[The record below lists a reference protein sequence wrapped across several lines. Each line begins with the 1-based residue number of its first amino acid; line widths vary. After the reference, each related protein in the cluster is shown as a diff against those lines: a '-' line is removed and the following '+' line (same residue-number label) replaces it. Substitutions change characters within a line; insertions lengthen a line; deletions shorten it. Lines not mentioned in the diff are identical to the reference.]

1 MSAGPSVSVLFPMA
15 EQGPRAGYKY
25 RPFIDIGNDTLIEAA
40 VRSFRPHLDAIKEF
54 VFICLEEHE
63 ALHQVSQRID
73 AMFPELPHRV
83 VRLAAPTR
91 GPGATIVAAARQAQV
106 LGEAIICDVDHAL
119 DVTPIFKAIRENHA
133 DAILPTWNL
142 RGEDL
147 KCWSVAAVSD
157 GRVNGIAEKRLPE
170 GTGEF
175 VGVIGCSFVRS
186 LGNVV
191 EMFDVNVDTHMS
203 NAFEKMIARGQVFRS
218 VPIAEA
224 EFFGEA
230 KKLREARARR
240 DVRVGTIFC
249 DIDGVLVEHEDVPD
263 FTKPL
268 KPIAG
273 SVERLRE
280 WADRGFEIVLI
291 TARDQAKEQLLRERL
306 VEADVPFHRLVAG
319 LPSGPRF
326 LVNDRKPSAALV
338 PQAVAFEVGR
348 DQGISHLEIA
358 SAYPSI
364 RRRFKGGSF
373 AETLLIEDEEK
384 LLVRKRVSKA
394 GNLSL
399 GYSRL
404 KNQYRT
410 MERFSRLSK
419 KLVPALYGEH
429 ENSFEYSYDMEFLPN
444 HRAIGDLPIDERH
457 GALAKLLDIVG
468 ERVHGTR
475 SPAPVSSGDWMHA
488 HFASKIYPKLDAM
501 QKHPRLGPLVS
512 SAEVYIDGKTYP
524 GLGALIAKA
533 ETIGL
538 SALGPNFLCAVHGDL
553 TFENILCNG
562 DDVRVIDMDGSD
574 YFDAPELD
582 FGKLLQSVLTHYES
596 WAHSDETLFDVLHGE
611 QAVRKLRM
619 PEPDAAMVKLCV
631 DHWADVFV
639 QHKDEVYRRGCF
651 FMALHLIR
659 MVPFRLNV
667 SDDQACYALCHAI
680 EWMSKSLEG

>member
-1 MSAGPSVSVLFPMA
+1 MA
-15 EQGPRAGYKY
+15 EQGPRGGYKY
-25 RPFIDIGNDTLIEAA
+25 RPFIDIGKDTLIEAA
-40 VRSFRPHLDAIKEF
+40 VRSFRPHLASIREF

-63 ALHQVSQRID
+63 ELHQVSERLA
-73 AMFPELPHRV
+73 AMFPDLPHRV
-83 VRLAAPTR
+83 VKLAAPTR
-91 GPGATIVAAARQAQV
+91 GPGATIVAAAKQGGI

-119 DVTPIFKAIRENHA
+119 DVGPIFKAIHENGA

-147 KCWSVAAVSD
+147 KCWSVAAVSA

-191 EMFDVNVDTHMS
+191 EMFDSAVDTHMS

-218 VPIAEA
+218 VPIAQA

-268 KPIAG
+268 KPLAG

-280 WADRGFEIVLI
+280 WADRGYEIILI

-319 LPSGPRF
+319 IPSGPRF

-338 PQAVAFEVGR
+338 PQAVAFEVAR
-348 DQGISHLEIA
+348 DQGISHLNIA

-419 KLVPALYGEH
+419 KLVPALYGES
-429 ENSFEYSYDMEFLPN
+429 ENSYEYSYDMEFLPD
-444 HRAIGDLPIDERH
+444 HRAIGDLPKAERQE
-457 GALAKLLDIVG
+457 ALARLLDVVG

-475 SPAPVSSGDWMHA
+475 SPAPVSSGDWMAA

-501 QKHPRLGPLVS
+501 QKHPKLGPMVS
-512 SAEVYIDGKTYP
+512 NAEVSIDGVTHP

-533 ETIGL
+533 ESLGL
-538 SALGPNFLCAVHGDL
+538 STFGPNFLCAVHGDL

-582 FGKLLQSVLTHYES
+582 FGKLLQSVITQYED
-596 WAHSDETLFDVLHGE
+596 WAHTDEILFDVLHNGE
-611 QAVRKLRM
+611 IVRKLRV
-619 PEPDAAMVKLCV
+619 PAADEALVKLCI
-631 DHWADVFV
+631 DHWAHVFV
-639 QHKDEVYRRGCF
+639 QRNDEVYRRGCF

-667 SDDQACYALCHAI
+667 SDEQACYALSHAI
-680 EWMSKSLEG
+680 EWMHRSLA